1 MESRMKLQGFEAD
14 AVWDMMPTGRLLVV
28 DDDTFFRATLM
39 EQFAAEGF
47 DEVYEAETL
56 IETFREIDLRNPDLI
71 ILDIRL
77 RDGNGIEICRKLRER
92 GFLKP
97 IIMLTGQN
105 AEQDIISSL
114 EAGAN
119 DYVIKPMRLGEL
131 LARVKSQL
139 LQHKVSD
146 TAQFSIGGLSFLPA
160 NKLLK
165 SKDETRKVIL
175 TEKESTILKYFYFAH
190 PNCVKKEE
198 LLAEVWGFQNGLS
211 THTVETHIYRLR
223 QKIKRL
229 TKRNIILTGTQGYS
243 LSSVA

>member
-1 MESRMKLQGFEAD
+1 MKLQGLEAD
-14 AVWDMMPTGRLLVV
+14 TVRDTMPIGRLLVV
-28 DDDTFFRATLM
+28 DDDAFLRATLM

-47 DEVYEAETL
+47 DEIYEAETL

-77 RDGNGIEICRKLRER
+77 PDGNGIEICRKLREC
-92 GFLKP
+92 GFAKP

-105 AEQDIISSL
+105 AEQDIIASL

-119 DYVIKPMRLGEL
+119 DYVIKPMRLSEL
-131 LARVKSQL
+131 LACVKTQL
-139 LQHKVSD
+139 WQYMVSD
-146 TAQFSIGGLSFLPA
+146 KARFSIGELSFLPA

-165 SKDETRKVIL
+165 SEDETRKVIL
-175 TEKESTILKYFYFAH
+175 TEKESTILKYLYRAH
-190 PNCVKKEE
+190 PNCITKEE

-229 TKRNIILTGTQGYS
+229 TKKNIILTGIQGYS
-243 LSSVA
+243 LSSVP

>member
-1 MESRMKLQGFEAD
+1 MKLQGLDGNALWETE
-14 AVWDMMPTGRLLVV
+14 PQGRLLMI
-28 DDDTFFRATLM
+28 DDDPFLRATLR

-47 DEVYEAETL
+47 GDVAEAENL
-56 IETFREIDLRNPDLI
+56 VEAFRQVDVFSPDLV

-77 RDGNGIEICRKLRER
+77 PDGNGVESCRKLRDR
-92 GFLKP
+92 GFAKP

-105 AEQDIISSL
+105 AEEDIIASL

-119 DYVIKPMRLGEL
+119 DYVIKPMRMGEL

-139 LQHKVSD
+139 WQHKASD
-146 TAQFSIGGLSFLPA
+146 AARFLISGLSFIPA

-165 SKDETRKVIL
+165 SADETRKVIL
-175 TEKESTILKYFYFAH
+175 TEKESKILKYLYRAH
-190 PNCVKKEE
+190 PNRVPKEE

-223 QKIKRL
+223 QKVKRL
-229 TKRNIILTGTQGYS
+229 TTNNVIITTNQGYS
-243 LSSVA
+243 LESIN

>member
-1 MESRMKLQGFEAD
+1 MEWSMKLQGLD
-14 AVWDMMPTGRLLVV
+14 TGTVWDSTPTGRLLVI
-28 DDDTFFRATLM
+28 DDDPFLRATLR

-47 DEVYEAETL
+47 QDVFEAESL
-56 IETFREIDLRNPDLI
+56 IEAFARIDDSNPDLV

-77 RDGNGIEICRKLRER
+77 PDGNGIEICRKLRER
-92 GFLKP
+92 GFAKP

-105 AEQDIISSL
+105 AEDDIISSL

-119 DYVIKPMRLGEL
+119 DYVIKPMRMGEL

-139 LQHKVSD
+139 WQHKASD
-146 TAQFSIGGLSFLPA
+146 TARFSIGGLSFVPA

-165 SKDETRKVIL
+165 SPDDARKVIL
-175 TEKESTILKYFYFAH
+175 TEKESTILKYLYRAY
-190 PNCVKKEE
+190 PNCVPKEE

-223 QKIKRL
+223 QKVKRL
-229 TKRNIILTGTQGYS
+229 TTKNIITTNALGYS
-243 LSSVA
+243 LCSVP